1 MTKFIKAFRT
11 TENEVCA
18 MYSQNFQEFVIFW
31 NNIHPATGVTSDYDL
46 QIKCLANNENLVEKV
61 ENAISLGE
69 SDDNKDLDLY
79 LFIRDTFD
87 KLDKV
92 DLQILRTLQEN
103 ARLTTKELAAR
114 VSLSSTPVFERLKRL
129 ESGGYIKK
137 YIAVLDAEKLNQ
149 GFVVFCSVK
158 LRRLNRDIA
167 AEFTRI
173 IQDIP
178 EVTECYNISGSYD
191 YLLKIHA
198 PNMKYYQEFILNVL
212 GTIDSLGSLE
222 STFVMAEVKHQYGIH
237 I

>member
-1 MTKFIKAFRT
+1 M
-11 TENEVCA
+11 
-18 MYSQNFQEFVIFW
+18 
-31 NNIHPATGVTSDYDL
+31 
-46 QIKCLANNENLVEKV
+46 
-61 ENAISLGE
+61 
-69 SDDNKDLDLY
+69 
-79 LFIRDTFD
+79 DTFD
-87 KLDKV
+87 KLARV

-178 EVTECYNISGSYD
+178 EVTECYNILGSYD

-198 PNMKYYQEFILNVL
+198 LNMK
-212 GTIDSLGSLE
+212 
-222 STFVMAEVKHQYGIH
+222 
-237 I
+237 

>member
-1 MTKFIKAFRT
+1 MELF
-11 TENEVCA
+11 
-18 MYSQNFQEFVIFW
+18 
-31 NNIHPATGVTSDYDL
+31 
-46 QIKCLANNENLVEKV
+46 
-61 ENAISLGE
+61 SLGMNRLKPFLME
-69 SDDNKDLDLY
+69 
-79 LFIRDTFD
+79 IM
-87 KLDKV
+87 KLIV
-92 DLQILRTLQEN
+92 LSLIG
-103 ARLTTKELAAR
+103 R